1 VKPLTL
7 ISLLA
12 LCTLLLLCRSA
23 SAADKDEL
31 RQRAEKRYPELQ
43 SLKAAGIIGETS
55 EGFVEI
61 VDGKDAPAE
70 ARKLVDEENADRRQ
84 LYAILARESST
95 TPDRVA
101 AQAARRNFERA
112 DAGEYLK
119 ENGKWRRKG
128 A

>member
-1 VKPLTL
+1 MIVTK
-7 ISLLA
+7 LLGVFA
-12 LCTLLLLCRSA
+12 LLCLFGGAPA
-23 SAADKDEL
+23 SAADKAEL
-31 RQRAEKRYPELQ
+31 RQRAEKRYPELRKF
-43 SLKAAGIIGETS
+43 KAGGIVGETS

-61 VDGKDAPAE
+61 VDGKDAPPE

-84 LYAILARESST
+84 LYAILATESST

-119 ENGKWRRKG
+119 ENGKWRQKG